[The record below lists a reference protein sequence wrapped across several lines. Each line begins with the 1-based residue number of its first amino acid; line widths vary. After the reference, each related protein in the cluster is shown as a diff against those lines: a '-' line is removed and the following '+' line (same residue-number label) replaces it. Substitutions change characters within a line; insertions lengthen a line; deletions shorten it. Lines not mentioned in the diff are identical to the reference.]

1 MIFISMSKEKEIID
15 IISLYDSILENK
27 EMVEVSDIYD
37 NVDFKDN
44 VVGNSKPSQDTIN
57 TSLLQDVQTAAR
69 NAGVVVNVTTAV
81 SGHGTDSPT
90 RHTSGNAVDISMINN
105 KAVSGSNRIDADK
118 FVDALVRLG
127 YSKNV
132 ESGNPKAVLTFGFPG
147 HDNHVHVSNNS
158 GQSSE
163 TTNSSESEKEM
174 TQMVR
179 FGIMVRLKTHICNK
193 QYNHSRINYYQEI
206 KVLKNKE
213 SLVIT

>member
-1 MIFISMSKEKEIID
+1 
-15 IISLYDSILENK
+15 
-27 EMVEVSDIYD
+27 MVEVSDIYD

-163 TTNSSESEKEM
+163 TTNSSASEKA
-174 TQMVR
+174 
-179 FGIMVRLKTHICNK
+179 
-193 QYNHSRINYYQEI
+193 YNDATGKSNDSNGSFWNNGEAKDTYMQQFRKIYYNED
-206 KVLKNKE
+206 L
-213 SLVIT
+213 